1 MYVSRHEH
9 FTNHDFTISL
19 NRLYPACWLR
29 LLSTNY
35 CKNINE
41 RTENNKCYI
50 NLNTLYEKNHTFK
63 YFLRES

>member
-35 CKNINE
+35 CKDINE

-50 NLNTLYEKNHTFK
+50 NLNTLYEKKSHF
-63 YFLRES
+63 